1 MPKFELLLNDY
12 QTAVT
17 KLETALKERTDD
29 ELKQAG
35 CIQYFEFCFEL
46 AWKTVK
52 AFFEYK
58 GMIDCNSPRDC
69 MKLAFKA
76 NLIDNENI
84 WIEMLENSPLWRM
97 TVHTYSIETALG
109 VYKSLPAYLVEM
121 KNLIS
126 NMRLAD

>member
-1 MPKFELLLNDY
+1 MAKFELLLNDY
-12 QTAVT
+12 QKAVT
-17 KLETALKERTDD
+17 QFDGALKQKTDD

-69 MKLAFKA
+69 MKLAFKS
-76 NLIDNENI
+76 NLINNENI
-84 WIEMLENSPLWRM
+84 WIEMLEKRNI
-97 TVHTYSIETALG
+97 TTHTYNFETALNI
-109 VYKSLPAYLVEM
+109 YESLPGYLSEM
-121 KNLIS
+121 KLLLNSLQT
-126 NMRLAD
+126 N

>member
-17 KLETALKERTDD
+17 QLENALKERTDD
-29 ELKQAG
+29 DLKQAG

-69 MKLAFKA
+69 MKMAFKA
-76 NLIDNENI
+76 NLIDNENV
-84 WIEMLENSPLWRM
+84 WIEMLENRNL
-97 TVHTYSIETALG
+97 TVHTYSIETALD
-109 VYKSLPAYLVEM
+109 VYKSLPAYLIEM

-126 NMRLAD
+126 NIQHQQN

>member
-1 MPKFELLLNDY
+1 MAKFEFLLNDY
-12 QTAVT
+12 QKAVAQFDG
-17 KLETALKERTDD
+17 ALKQKTDD

-69 MKLAFKA
+69 MKLAFKS
-76 NLIDNENI
+76 NLINNENI
-84 WIEMLENSPLWRM
+84 WIEMLEKRNI
-97 TVHTYSIETALG
+97 TTHTYNFETALNI
-109 VYKSLPAYLVEM
+109 YESLPGYLSEM
-121 KNLIS
+121 KILLNNLQT
-126 NMRLAD
+126 N

>member
-1 MPKFELLLNDY
+1 MAKIEFLLNDY
-12 QTAVT
+12 QKAVT
-17 KLETALKERTDD
+17 QFDGALKQKTDD

-69 MKLAFKA
+69 MKLAFKS
-76 NLIDNENI
+76 NLINNENI
-84 WIEMLENSPLWRM
+84 WIEMLEKRNI
-97 TVHTYSIETALG
+97 TTHTYNFETALNI
-109 VYKSLPAYLVEM
+109 YESLPGYLSEM
-121 KNLIS
+121 KLLLNNLQT
-126 NMRLAD
+126 D

>member
-17 KLETALKERTDD
+17 QLENALKEKTDD

-35 CIQYFEFCFEL
+35 CIHYFEFCFEL

-69 MKLAFKA
+69 MKMAFKA
-76 NLIDNENI
+76 NIINDENI
-84 WIEMLENSPLWRM
+84 WIGMLENRNL
-97 TVHTYSIETALG
+97 TTHTYSIDTALN
-109 VYKSLPAYLVEM
+109 VYKSLPDYLVEM

-126 NMRLAD
+126 NIRHQHT

>member
-1 MPKFELLLNDY
+1 MAKFEFLLNDY
-12 QTAVT
+12 QKAVAQFDG
-17 KLETALKERTDD
+17 ALKQKTDD

-69 MKLAFKA
+69 MKLAFKS
-76 NLIDNENI
+76 NLINNENI
-84 WIEMLENSPLWRM
+84 WIEMLEKRNI
-97 TVHTYSIETALG
+97 TTHTYNFETAL
-109 VYKSLPAYLVEM
+109 SISRLLVRNENIV
-121 KNLIS
+121 K
-126 NMRLAD
+126 

>member
-1 MPKFELLLNDY
+1 MAKFEFLLNDY
-12 QTAVT
+12 QKAVAQFDG
-17 KLETALKERTDD
+17 ALKQKTDD

-69 MKLAFKA
+69 MKLAFKS
-76 NLIDNENI
+76 NLINNENI
-84 WIEMLENSPLWRM
+84 WIEMLEKRNI
-97 TVHTYSIETALG
+97 TTHTYNFETALSI
-109 VYKSLPAYLVEM
+109 YESLPGYLSEM
-121 KNLIS
+121 KILLNNLQT
-126 NMRLAD
+126 N

>member
-1 MPKFELLLNDY
+1 MPKFDLLLNDY

-17 KLETALKERTDD
+17 QLENALKEKTDD

-76 NLIDNENI
+76 NLINNENI
-84 WIEMLENSPLWRM
+84 WIAMLENRNM
-97 TVHTYSIETALG
+97 TVHTYSIETALD
-109 VYKSLPAYLVEM
+109 VYESLPAYLIEM

-126 NMRLAD
+126 NIRHQQTL

>member
-1 MPKFELLLNDY
+1 MAKFELLLNDY
-12 QTAVT
+12 QKAVT
-17 KLETALKERTDD
+17 QFDGALKQKTDD

-69 MKLAFKA
+69 MKLAFKS
-76 NLIDNENI
+76 NLINNENI
-84 WIEMLENSPLWRM
+84 WIEMLEKRNI
-97 TVHTYSIETALG
+97 TTHTYNFETALK
-109 VYKSLPAYLVEM
+109 VYESLPGYLSEM
-121 KNLIS
+121 KILLNNLQT
-126 NMRLAD
+126 N

>member
-1 MPKFELLLNDY
+1 MPKFELLLDAY

-17 KLETALKERTDD
+17 QLENALKEKTDD

-52 AFFEYK
+52 AYFEYK

-76 NLIDNENI
+76 NLINNENI
-84 WIEMLENSPLWRM
+84 WVEMLENRNM
-97 TVHTYSIETALG
+97 TVHTYSIQTALD
-109 VYKSLPAYLVEM
+109 VYKNLSAYLVEM
-121 KNLIS
+121 KSLIS
-126 NMRLAD
+126 NIQHQQT

>member
-1 MPKFELLLNDY
+1 MAKIEFLLNDY
-12 QTAVT
+12 QKAVT
-17 KLETALKERTDD
+17 QFDGALKQKTDD

-69 MKLAFKA
+69 MKLAFKS
-76 NLIDNENI
+76 NLINNENI
-84 WIEMLENSPLWRM
+84 WIEMLEKRNI
-97 TVHTYSIETALG
+97 TTHTYNFETALN
-109 VYKSLPAYLVEM
+109 VYESLPGYLSEM
-121 KNLIS
+121 KILLINLQT
-126 NMRLAD
+126 N